1 MPKPCMSRQEFL
13 RGALWA
19 GAGLPLVFNE
29 ACGGSS
35 AGGTRVSP
43 PATDSGAPAA
53 PSGSTSTDGPGGR
66 VPDASPS
73 VASDGA
79 TGAAPDGPSASTS
92 TDGASPAKLDGSTPR
107 GSDAAADGTA
117 PGGPATVCTTTP
129 PVPEGP
135 FYKDEK
141 LNRSDITDGRD
152 GVRITYEFLVQDAR
166 CQPIAGAIVDIW
178 QADRA
183 GVYSDFPSQGS
194 AGLTF
199 LRGYQATDGMG
210 RCRFTSIFPG
220 WYSGRLTHLHGKL
233 RIGAVTKT
241 TTNFFFPK
249 AVETEVYDSPLYR
262 GRGQNN
268 VTVARDIELRGDMAR
283 FNALTM
289 QVTGTIDSGYVA
301 RFTFTG

>member
-1 MPKPCMSRQEFL
+1 M
-13 RGALWA
+13 
-19 GAGLPLVFNE
+19 V
-29 ACGGSS
+29 
-35 AGGTRVSP
+35 
-43 PATDSGAPAA
+43 TDGAPAA
-53 PSGSTSTDGPGGR
+53 
-66 VPDASPS
+66 AS
-73 VASDGA
+73 
-79 TGAAPDGPSASTS
+79 DGPSASQS
-92 TDGASPAKLDGSTPR
+92 ADRASPAQVDGSSPKV
-107 GSDAAADGTA
+107 SDAAADGTDPNDA
-117 PGGPATVCTTTP
+117 ATVCTTTP

-141 LNRSDITDGRD
+141 LNRSDITEGRD
-152 GVRITYEFLVQDAR
+152 GVRITYEFFVQDAR

-183 GVYSDFPSQGS
+183 GVYSDFPSQGT

-199 LRGYQATDGMG
+199 LRGYQQADSMG

-233 RIGAVTKT
+233 RIGGVSKT

-249 AVETEVYDSPLYR
+249 TVETEVYDSQLYR

-268 VTVARDIELRGDMAR
+268 VTVARDIELRGDVAR

-289 QVTGTIDSGYVA
+289 QVTGTVESGYVA
-301 RFTFTG
+301 RFTFTS